1 MLTLENCIDRVYLI
15 PSDTKKVFMSYF
27 RETKYSAKTTLIR
40 EGEVC
45 DKLFFIAK
53 GCLYSCYYHGG
64 KEVVFWFGIEGD
76 LVSCFRSM
84 ITMKPGQETHTLIE
98 DCTFYEID
106 RNDLYKLI
114 QSYPEVNHFY
124 NKVLEEG
131 YLYLE
136 NRIMNHLFCTAKER
150 YESLVKRYPL
160 ALQRFSI
167 GQIAS
172 YLGVTI
178 ETLSRIRAGKT

>member
-1 MLTLENCIDRVYLI
+1 MLTLENCIDGVYLL

-27 RETKYSAKTTLIR
+27 RETKYPAKTIIVR
-40 EGEVC
+40 EGDVC
-45 DKLFFIAK
+45 DKLYFIAE
-53 GCLYSCYYHGG
+53 GCLRASYHHEE
-64 KEVVFWFGIEGD
+64 KDVILWFGIEGD
-76 LVSCFRSM
+76 LVGCFGSM
-84 ITMKPGQETHTLIE
+84 ITMKPGQETIILNE

-106 RNDLYKLI
+106 REDLYKLI
-114 QSYPEVNHFY
+114 QIYPEVNRFY

-136 NRIMNHLFCTAKER
+136 MRIMNLVFCTAKER

-172 YLGVTI
+172 YLGITI